1 VSRIVKMWLQSKS
14 KFDLEGGGESTC
26 FGVCFCSKLQKRICC
41 FLIWLPVA
49 VVFILFTAVLIK
61 GLTVTDKFQRMQ
73 LSQDE
78 VVLLNPDNDTRLA
91 WAQKLGDAIQFPT
104 VSRNETDQ
112 NIEDLKNL
120 ASHLQTEFSG
130 VFTSENVETFFPNSL
145 SILLR
150 IQGAKQTGNPYLLCA
165 HLDVVP
171 AGDLDKWDFEP
182 FLGEIVEQDDD
193 QFIYGRGAIDDKHS
207 VVGILQ
213 ALSIVLDNGGKPERT
228 LYIAFGHDEEVSGHS
243 GAGEIAK
250 VLKGLLEENNEKLDF
265 LLDEGMFVMQDVVPG
280 VDDPVIYIG
289 VVEKGWTTL
298 ELTVNGDQSHSSAP
312 PREST
317 IGILAKA
324 VSKLEKHRSPAK
336 FSSGPEYDSMSYLA
350 PHASFLF
357 KMVLSNLWLFKDVV
371 SSVLAGGS
379 ELDAIQR
386 TTTAVT
392 IIEGGFKENVIPSF
406 ARATVNHRIHP
417 TEVLDDILK
426 HDRHVIDDDRVEI
439 ETKGYF
445 PPPPISP
452 YSNDI
457 VPFQIIANSAMEVF
471 PGAHITPGTLIANT
485 DTKHYLDLT
494 DKVYRFTPAFI
505 GKNDTKRFHG
515 FNERISVNNFV
526 QVVEFYHRII
536 KNADLLV
543 EDGFEMFDDG
553 SGNCDHQEEEC
564 VAKEE
569 NSVEDKTIDD
579 YELVED
585 DM

>member
-1 VSRIVKMWLQSKS
+1 MK
-14 KFDLEGGGESTC
+14 
-26 FGVCFCSKLQKRICC
+26 
-41 FLIWLPVA
+41 
-49 VVFILFTAVLIK
+49 
-61 GLTVTDKFQRMQ
+61 DKFERMK
-73 LSQDE
+73 LSDE
-78 VVLLNPDNDTRLA
+78 VVELVNPDDATKLA
-91 WAQKLGDAIQFPT
+91 WAKKLGDAIKIPT
-104 VSRNETDQ
+104 VSRSETDQ
-112 NIEDLKNL
+112 NVEEINNLHAYLKSKFSAVFSSEHVD
-120 ASHLQTEFSG
+120 ASY
-130 VFTSENVETFFPNSL
+130 PNTL

-150 IQGAKQTGNPYLLCA
+150 VQGLKPTLNPYLLCA

-171 AGDLDKWDFEP
+171 AGDPEQWDHEP
-182 FLGEIVEQDDD
+182 FLGEVVDQDDD

-213 ALSIVLDNGGKPERT
+213 ALEILLESGGQPDRT
-228 LYIAFGHDEEVSGHS
+228 FYVAFGHDEEVSGLN
-243 GAGEIAK
+243 GAGEISK
-250 VLKGLLEENNEKLDF
+250 HLKELLDENNEKLDF

-298 ELTVNGDQSHSSAP
+298 ELTVTGDQSHSSAP

-324 VSKLEKHRSPAK
+324 VSNLEKHRSPAK

-357 KMVLSNLWLFKDVV
+357 KLILSNLWLFKDAV

-392 IIEGGFKENVIPSF
+392 IIEGGIKENVIPSF
-406 ARATVNHRIHP
+406 ARAIVNHRIHP
-417 TEVLDDILK
+417 TEVLDDILE
-426 HDRHVIDDDRVEI
+426 HDKHVIDDERVKI

-452 YSNDI
+452 YSNDA
-457 VPFQIIANSAMEVF
+457 VPFQVIANSALDVF

-485 DTKHYLDLT
+485 DTKHYLSLT
-494 DKVYRFTPAFI
+494 DKIYRFSPAFI
-505 GKNDTKRFHG
+505 SKNDTKRFHG

-526 QVVEFYHRII
+526 QVVEFYHRVI
-536 KNADLLV
+536 KNADSQV
-543 EDGFEMFDDG
+543 EMGSEVNGEG
-553 SGNCDHQEEEC
+553 SGHCNNQEEEGEGSGHQEEDCE
-564 VAKEE
+564 VKRDIL
-569 NSVEDKTIDD
+569 SEDKNVD
-579 YELVED
+579 YELIEND
-585 DM
+585 I